1 MSGVRAALARGL
13 SVGFALRIMSLFLNS
28 KTGTSGAV
36 KVAVASLALLAGCK
50 SLQNDVNVPL
60 PYYANQLVVEAYLE
74 NGEVPRLT
82 VTESVPY
89 LDDGQAVAAGSV
101 VLPLPNGIRVQIPAD
116 VAVTLTLPGGQ
127 PVALKFR
134 PGLDSTT
141 GKYYTHI
148 GTAPLV
154 ARAGQQ
160 FGLDAQDQRGRHVTG
175 TTIVPT
181 LVRLDSATYKFNGLS
196 SDEKRAYF
204 LTRWTDPGAANDFY
218 RLMLHK
224 GKPSNNSETD
234 ADISDR
240 LFNGLS
246 YSQVTRY
253 RFRQGDTITATL
265 YHVDSL
271 YYNFR
276 QSTRDARNANG
287 NPFAQPSGIRS
298 TVQGGIGVFTVLVS
312 DKRTV
317 VLK

>member
-1 MSGVRAALARGL
+1 MNSFGRKELAGGL
-13 SVGFALRIMSLFLNS
+13 TNKVGL
-28 KTGTSGAV
+28 
-36 KVAVASLALLAGCK
+36 VASLGLALLAGCK

-60 PYYANQLVVEAYLE
+60 PYYANQLVVEGYLE
-74 NGEVPRLT
+74 NGVVPR
-82 VTESVPY
+82 VAITESVPY

-101 VLPLPNGIRVQIPAD
+101 VLPLPNGIKVQLPTD

-127 PVALKFR
+127 PVPLKFS
-134 PGLDSTT
+134 PGVDTAT

-148 GTAPLV
+148 GTAPIV

-181 LVRLDSATYKFNGLS
+181 LVRIDSAKYKFNGLAG
-196 SDEKRAYF
+196 DENRAYF
-204 LTRWTDPGAANDFY
+204 LTKWTDPGATTDFY
-218 RLMLHK
+218 RIQLHK
-224 GKPSNNSETD
+224 GKPANNTESD
-234 ADISDR
+234 NDISDR
-240 LFNGLS
+240 LFNGLP

-253 RFRQGDTITATL
+253 RFRVGDTITATL

-317 VLK
+317 ILK

>member
-1 MSGVRAALARGL
+1 LAALSEVL
-13 SVGFALRIMSLFLNS
+13 LVDFALGIMSLFLDGKGRN
-28 KTGTSGAV
+28 SGAL
-36 KVAVASLALLAGCK
+36 KVAAAGLTLLAGCK

-74 NGEVPRLT
+74 NGVVPR
-82 VTESVPY
+82 VAITESVPY
-89 LDDGQAVAAGSV
+89 LDEGQAAAAGSV
-101 VLPLPNGIRVQIPAD
+101 VLPLPNGLRVQLPVD

-127 PVALKFR
+127 PMPLRFR

-160 FGLDAQDQRGRHVTG
+160 LGLDAQDQRGRHVTG
-175 TTIVPT
+175 TAIVPT
-181 LVRLDSATYKFNGLS
+181 RIRMDSATYKFNGLS
-196 SDEKRAYF
+196 GEDKRAYF
-204 LTRWTDPGAANDFY
+204 LTRWTDPAATNDFY

-265 YHVDSL
+265 YRIDSL

-276 QSTRDARNANG
+276 QSIRDARNANG

-317 VLK
+317 ILK